1 MSPIL
6 VRPVREQLEHDRII
20 RLLQT
25 KHRRK
30 YEAGINP
37 GAEQSVPVG
46 TGPSA
51 LYPDVVLTSQDRG
64 HKLDTIIEVE
74 TGESVNHLEALAQ
87 WVHYGKLRAAFH
99 LYVPSG
105 MVDVARRLCEDSHVH
120 VTELWSYHTVGD
132 DVRFTLVQ
140 RSREA
145 AAPPRRAWLR
155 PWRGRRPGP
164 RRHDPRPDR
173 RVASP
178 RRERR
183 KHARRSKRSH
193 EEACARPKKEVSAA
207 LSQDYARQTGLRA
220 VRARSVDDA
229 TAAAGRDSAC
239 CTGSAL
245 RRTSASAGGLS
256 ITLRSELWKRS
267 IQTKPST
274 GRSSSTRRCRHRLLT
289 SNGGA
294 SAARSNAPRS
304 RPRARRKPPRPQ
316 RPIDGGCVGRCAREP
331 HRNRCQTLRA
341 ISSATRRRRAPI
353 DAASSSSHRPSR

>member
-30 YEAGINP
+30 DQAGINP

-140 RSREA
+140 RLREA
-145 AAPPRRAWLR
+145 AAPPRA
-155 PWRGRRPGP
+155 
-164 RRHDPRPDR
+164 
-173 RVASP
+173 RVAAP
-178 RRERR
+178 V
-183 KHARRSKRSH
+183 
-193 EEACARPKKEVSAA
+193 ARPAARPAAARPAARSAG
-207 LSQDYARQTGLRA
+207 RKPA
-220 VRARSVDDA
+220 VRAA
-229 TAAAGRDSAC
+229 KA
-239 CTGSAL
+239 
-245 RRTSASAGGLS
+245 
-256 ITLRSELWKRS
+256 
-267 IQTKPST
+267 
-274 GRSSSTRRCRHRLLT
+274 
-289 SNGGA
+289 
-294 SAARSNAPRS
+294 
-304 RPRARRKPPRPQ
+304 
-316 RPIDGGCVGRCAREP
+316 
-331 HRNRCQTLRA
+331 
-341 ISSATRRRRAPI
+341 
-353 DAASSSSHRPSR
+353 RPSLKAKTTKKPARAQKRK